1 MKLFDDAKQP
11 TMEQVVLWGELKQV
25 KEAVIDLRKIIVGA
39 VWLLII
45 NSWLIV
51 GYVTWQ

>member
-1 MKLFDDAKQP
+1 MPKP
-11 TMEQVVLWGELKQV
+11 TVDQVILWSELKEL

-39 VWLLII
+39 IWLLII

-51 GYVTWQ
+51 GYITWK